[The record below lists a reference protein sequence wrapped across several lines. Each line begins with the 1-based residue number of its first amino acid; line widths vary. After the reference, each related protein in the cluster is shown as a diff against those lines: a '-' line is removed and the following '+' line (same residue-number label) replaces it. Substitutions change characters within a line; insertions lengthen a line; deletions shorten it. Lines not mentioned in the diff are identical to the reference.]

1 MSLVIVPG
9 QFQATPKP
17 VGKFASTM
25 LSVKVAEIAEPSR
38 FRKGR
43 EYLRDDAV
51 TRLEIDT
58 GRMRAVVVGGQPQ
71 PYLVDVLV
79 RVLPRLEPPN
89 DSTLRLHLHRL
100 TPDMGDM
107 TIRCTCPDPE
117 VPCKHV
123 VAALLALSGEL
134 IAQPNLL
141 VQWRCEPPAD
151 DARVEVGSRARG
163 HLRLAPVIDTPDEAP
178 PAPVPPVP
186 PSAVPERTTA
196 RRSEPA
202 PEPDEPTTE
211 PAAESPTKP
220 VDPWVSDEW
229 QHFLGSLPLPAAPEV
244 PRERLPAGRS
254 MIGVI
259 DVGRV
264 IADAL
269 SVLTG
274 D

>member
-9 QFQATPKP
+9 QFQSTPKP

-58 GRMRAVVVGGQPQ
+58 GRMRAIVMGGQPQ

-79 RVLPRLEPPN
+79 RVLPRIEPLN
-89 DSTLRLHLHRL
+89 DSTLRLQLHRL
-100 TPDMGDM
+100 IPDMGDM

-123 VAALLALSGEL
+123 AAALLALSGEL

-163 HLRLAPVIDTPDEAP
+163 HLRLAPV
-178 PAPVPPVP
+178 
-186 PSAVPERTTA
+186 
-196 RRSEPA
+196 
-202 PEPDEPTTE
+202 PEPDEPATEQTTEPTTEPTDKPTDAPTIE

-244 PRERLPAGRS
+244 PRDRLPAGRS

>member
-9 QFQATPKP
+9 QFQSTPKP
-17 VGKFASTM
+17 VGKFAGTM

-43 EYLRDDAV
+43 EYLRNDAV

-58 GRMRAVVVGGQPQ
+58 GRMRAVVMGGQPQ

-79 RVLPRLEPPN
+79 RVLPRIEPLN
-89 DSTLRLHLHRL
+89 DSTLRLQLHRL
-100 TPDMGDM
+100 IPDMGDM

-123 VAALLALSGEL
+123 AAALLALSGEL

-141 VQWRCEPPAD
+141 VHWRCEPPAD

-163 HLRLAPVIDTPDEAP
+163 HLRLAPVIDTAEA
-178 PAPVPPVP
+178 APPVP
-186 PSAVPERTTA
+186 PPHAVPERTTA
-196 RRSEPA
+196 RSSEPA
-202 PEPDEPTTE
+202 PEPDESPNEPPTE
-211 PAAESPTKP
+211 PAA
-220 VDPWVSDEW
+220 PWVSDEW

-244 PRERLPAGRS
+244 PRDRLPAGRS

>member
-17 VGKFASTM
+17 VGKFASTL

-79 RVLPRLEPPN
+79 RVLPRLEPAN
-89 DSTLRLHLHRL
+89 ESTLRLHLHRL

-151 DARVEVGSRARG
+151 DARVEVGSRAHR
-163 HLRLAPVIDTPDEAP
+163 HLRLAPAIDDADTAP
-178 PAPVPPVP
+178 ALPPP
-186 PSAVPERTTA
+186 AVPERTTA

-211 PAAESPTKP
+211 SATEP
-220 VDPWVSDEW
+220 VDPWMSDEW
-229 QHFLGSLPLPAAPEV
+229 QHFLGSVPLPAAPEV